1 MSVFMS
7 ALVIV
12 ISMPLFHLILR
23 ECDMSFIHY
32 ATSAAIAERKELFA
46 EAHKNW
52 VDAARLAR
60 KEVNRRWAECRA
72 DYCLKSSV
80 GHRVQANSQTI

>member
-1 MSVFMS
+1 
-7 ALVIV
+7 
-12 ISMPLFHLILR
+12 
-23 ECDMSFIHY
+23 MSFIHY

-52 VDAARLAR
+52 VDAIRLAR

-72 DYCLKSSV
+72 DYCLKSS
-80 GHRVQANSQTI
+80 GGRRVQTNSQTI